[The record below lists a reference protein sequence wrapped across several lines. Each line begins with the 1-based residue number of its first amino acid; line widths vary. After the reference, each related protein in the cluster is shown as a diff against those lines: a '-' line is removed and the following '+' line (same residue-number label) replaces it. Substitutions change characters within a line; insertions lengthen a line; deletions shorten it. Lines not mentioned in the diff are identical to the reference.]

1 MSKTIL
7 NLNNK
12 IIPNSIREDA
22 INALQH
28 FPDLY
33 DCEITFKFKENI
45 RKSTMQAQP
54 IISSLFGKKENRK
67 YIILIS
73 KNIQIDAE
81 ELSTFDIPSKVM
93 VGWLGHELGH
103 IMDYRSR
110 GFFNML
116 VFGFKYLY
124 SDAHIKEVERAA
136 DVFAIQNG
144 MAEYILET
152 KNFILNHASISEK
165 YKAKLKRLY
174 LSPEEIMHI
183 VNESA

>member
-1 MSKTIL
+1 MLKPTLTLDNKTI
-7 NLNNK
+7 
-12 IIPNSIREDA
+12 PSSIREEA
-22 INALQH
+22 IKALQY
-28 FPDLY
+28 FPELY

-45 RKSTMQAQP
+45 KKSTMQAQP
-54 IISSLFGKKENRK
+54 IISSLFGKKEDRK

-73 KNIQIDAE
+73 KKIQIDTE
-81 ELSTFDIPSKVM
+81 ELSIFDIPSKVM

-136 DVFAIQNG
+136 DVFAIQHG
-144 MAEYILET
+144 MVDYILET